1 MARPSGKGTRL
12 GFRGDVRLFLG
23 SLVGFLS
30 ALIII
35 LLLLLQSFLDHTRE
49 VTRQNWSNV
58 VRMSLDEVERSNL
71 LGDSG
76 SLETRLA
83 ILQARYGMAG
93 ITVARPGRVVRIGV
107 APSQPNIEKIVRPFQ
122 GATFTFVFDAS
133 PMKAMT
139 TTFVAS
145 AVICLL
151 ATVLSTILLVFYL
164 PRITVPIDHML
175 DTAGELEARDPEHDE
190 QQYLIDTFRK
200 SIVTLREQ
208 EAELQRMHDAQKER
222 ADDLERVTGALTR
235 SLTSG
240 FLAIDTTGTIVEI
253 NAAAQEIL
261 HASDDVVGRPVQ
273 EAFGDNAFVGAV
285 RAAVEQR
292 IGLRRLEIRAGDDAA
307 EQIIGLT
314 TVPLLG
320 EQQQLLGVLALFT
333 DLTPIRN
340 LENRVRELQTLAD
353 LGEISTGIA
362 HEFRNS
368 LATILGYLRLLRQE
382 PLAEKS
388 LAAVERAET
397 EASELSAA
405 VSSLL
410 AFARPMR
417 LSMSSVDL
425 YELLCEL
432 AKRLDAPE
440 SVRIE
445 CDGKSVSVD
454 GDAALLSRAFENLLR
469 NAVDSVVAKG
479 GGAVRIA
486 VDDAPR
492 PSVRI
497 EDDGV
502 GLDPADVPRLLLP
515 FQSQKAG
522 GYGLGLPLS
531 RKIALLHNARL
542 ELTGQPGE
550 GARATV
556 EFFGAEATPALQF
569 VTTKRPRD
577 VGSILG

>member
-1 MARPSGKGTRL
+1 M
-12 GFRGDVRLFLG
+12 
-23 SLVGFLS
+23 
-30 ALIII
+30 
-35 LLLLLQSFLDHTRE
+35 
-49 VTRQNWSNV
+49 
-58 VRMSLDEVERSNL
+58 
-71 LGDSG
+71 
-76 SLETRLA
+76 
-83 ILQARYGMAG
+83 
-93 ITVARPGRVVRIGV
+93 
-107 APSQPNIEKIVRPFQ
+107 
-122 GATFTFVFDAS
+122 
-133 PMKAMT
+133 
-139 TTFVAS
+139 
-145 AVICLL
+145 
-151 ATVLSTILLVFYL
+151 
-164 PRITVPIDHML
+164 
-175 DTAGELEARDPEHDE
+175 
-190 QQYLIDTFRK
+190 
-200 SIVTLREQ
+200 
-208 EAELQRMHDAQKER
+208 
-222 ADDLERVTGALTR
+222 
-235 SLTSG
+235 
-240 FLAIDTTGTIVEI
+240 EI
-253 NAAAQEIL
+253 NAAAKEIL
-261 HASDDVVGRPVQ
+261 RSSDDVVGRPVH

-292 IGLRRLEIRAGDDAA
+292 VGLRRMELRLGDDAS

-388 LAAVERAET
+388 LAAVERAEQ

-432 AKRLDAPE
+432 AKRIDAPE

-445 CDGKSVSVD
+445 CGGKSVSVD

-479 GGAVRIA
+479 GGTIRIT

-492 PSVRI
+492 PNVRV

-569 VTTKRPRD
+569 VTTKRT
-577 VGSILG
+577 